1 MSSRDEE
8 QAEYAGALHLHP
20 LSKILQMR
28 TALTYLDDFDEKN
41 RSRRGRKDEDDG
53 EEKEDKKSKQAAQ
66 GPPIKALRK
75 VSYQNGSFFSSI

>member
-1 MSSRDEE
+1 MSSRDEDR
-8 QAEYAGALHLHP
+8 AEYAGALHLHP

-53 EEKEDKKSKQAAQ
+53 EEK
-66 GPPIKALRK
+66 
-75 VSYQNGSFFSSI
+75 

>member
-1 MSSRDEE
+1 MSSRDEDR
-8 QAEYAGALHLHP
+8 AEYAGALHLHP

-53 EEKEDKKSKQAAQ
+53 EEKEDKKSQQAAQ

-75 VSYQNGSFFSSI
+75 VSYQYYSLLSGA